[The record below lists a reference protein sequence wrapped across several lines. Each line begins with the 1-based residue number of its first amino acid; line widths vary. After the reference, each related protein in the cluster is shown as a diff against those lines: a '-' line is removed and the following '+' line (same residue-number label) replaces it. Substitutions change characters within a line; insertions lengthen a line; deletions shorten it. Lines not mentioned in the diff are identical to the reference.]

1 MAANRYSIVF
11 YSALVIAAGA
21 TYGVYRVVETAKAG
35 NRVATVGV
43 VVASVDIPEGTR
55 IDRLALVQSEWP
67 ATTVPAGAFA
77 SLDSVAGRVSRVTIF
92 KGEPIVPGR
101 LAPEGTGAGLEVKI
115 TPGKRAM
122 GVRINDVSGMSGMI
136 QPNARVDILLV
147 MNPGEGNQQERTAK
161 LFMSNMRILAMGA
174 VVQRGDDGRPIQ
186 TTVATLEVTPDESE
200 RLAVAASQGT
210 IQLVLRGYGDPDS
223 IDTKGASTKD
233 VVAMLRDYKA
243 PASVPSAPSRPR
255 VRREGSGMERVMP
268 SPSSITEP
276 TTPPPAPKPV
286 KAPPPDSAAV
296 QVFRGNKATVE
307 KFVKDSTKHDTSST
321 RR

>member
-11 YSALVIAAGA
+11 YSALVIAGGA

-55 IDRLALVQSEWP
+55 IDRLALMEAEWP

-77 SLDSVAGRVSRVTIF
+77 KVDSVSGRVSRVAIF

-122 GVRINDVSGMSGMI
+122 GVRINDVSGISGMI
-136 QPNARVDILLV
+136 QPNSRVDILLV
-147 MNPGEGNQQERTAK
+147 MNSTEGSNDRTAK
-161 LFMSNMRILAMGA
+161 LFMSNMRILAMGP
-174 VVQRGDDGRPIQ
+174 VVQRGDDGRPIV
-186 TTVATLEVTPDESE
+186 TTVATLEVQPEESE
-200 RLAVAASQGT
+200 RLAVAQSQGT

-223 IDTKGASTKD
+223 IETRGASTRD
-233 VVAMLRDYKA
+233 VVAMLKDYSRA
-243 PASVPSAPSRPR
+243 PVSVPARTGRQP
-255 VRREGSGMERVMP
+255 VRRNGNGIERLMP
-268 SPSSITEP
+268 SPSNITDP
-276 TTPPPAPKPV
+276 TPQAPRTSAVKPQ
-286 KAPPPDSAAV
+286 PPDSFSV
-296 QVFRGNKATVE
+296 KVFRGRAATDQ
-307 KFVKDSTKHDTSST
+307 KFQKDTTKHDTTGSGH
-321 RR
+321 